1 MRQLGQGD
9 VFSVSRHIP
18 CLSSVIFAALTA
30 LLCLLFTLT
39 LAGCSSAES
48 IARAPSPAEATE
60 YLIGPEDVLDIS
72 VWNEEN
78 LQRTV
83 VVLPDG
89 RISFPLAGNLMAA
102 GKTVPEL
109 QDLLTERLRNF
120 VHDARVTVSVEKI
133 TGLRIY
139 VLGEV
144 QKPGQYV
151 VGRYVDVLQA
161 LSLAG
166 GLTPY
171 AARDDIQVLRRDGTN
186 NAVYRFDYDAARKGK
201 SLERNILLR
210 SNDVVLVP

>member
-1 MRQLGQGD
+1 MGQLSQGGVSSVVRHAVRHPLD
-9 VFSVSRHIP
+9 VFAP
-18 CLSSVIFAALTA
+18 LAALVGVLS
-30 LLCLLFTLT
+30 LLLLT
-39 LAGCSSAES
+39 GCSTSAS
-48 IARAPSPAEATE
+48 NARAPLAEETIE
-60 YLIGPEDVLDIS
+60 YRIGPEDMLDIS

-78 LQRTV
+78 LHRSV
-83 VVLPDG
+83 LVLPDG
-89 RISFPLAGNLMAA
+89 QISFPLAGTLMAA
-102 GKTVPEL
+102 GKTIPEL
-109 QDLLTERLRNF
+109 QDSLTQRLRNF

-171 AARDDIQVLRRDGTN
+171 AARDDIQVLRRDGTS

-201 SLERNILLR
+201 GLERNILLR